1 MSYVDLHCHLLP
13 GLDDGA
19 ATDED
24 MLRHARRLHAEG
36 VRDVACTPHI
46 KRDEFPGVPIRE
58 LADRVAAAQT
68 TIARAGL
75 AVRLHVGAELA
86 HRDALMLPE
95 SDLARIAQGPQ
106 DHPWLLL
113 ECPFDGFDDDFALA
127 CRRLHGLGYGLL
139 LAHPERSA
147 GLLTD
152 DGLQRLHLLLAQG
165 VLLQVNVCSL
175 LGNHGL
181 DAQDA
186 SVRLVREG
194 LAYCL
199 ASDGH
204 PGSRE
209 QTLQLGFH
217 LLLRAGASST
227 QAYRMTQ
234 ANPRQ
239 LLRDG
244 VTRALVDLERA
255 LAAAA

>member
-36 VRDVACTPHI
+36 VRDVACTPHV

-58 LADRVAAAQT
+58 LAERVASAQA
-68 TIARAGL
+68 TIAGAGL

-95 SDLARIAQGPQ
+95 RDLERIAQGPR
-106 DHPWLLL
+106 DHRWLLL
-113 ECPFDGFDDDFALA
+113 ECPFDGFDDELALA
-127 CRRLHGLGYGLL
+127 VRRLHGLGYGLL

-147 GLLTD
+147 KILSD
-152 DGLQRLHLLLAQG
+152 DGMQRLHLLLAQG

-186 SVRLVREG
+186 AVRLVREG

>member
-19 ATDED
+19 ATADD

-36 VRDVACTPHI
+36 VRDVACTPHV

-58 LADRVAAAQT
+58 LRDRLAEAQR
-68 TIARAGL
+68 TITAAGL
-75 AVRLHVGAELA
+75 GVRLHLGAELA
-86 HRDALMLPE
+86 HQDALLLPD
-95 SDLARIAQGPQ
+95 SDLERIAQGPEGSR
-106 DHPWLLL
+106 WLLL
-113 ECPFDGFDDDFALA
+113 ECPFEGIDDDFALA
-127 CRRLHGLGYGLL
+127 FRRLQGLGYGLL

-147 GLLTD
+147 GLIAG
-152 DGLQRLHLLLAQG
+152 DGLGRLRPLLAQG
-165 VLLQVNVCSL
+165 ALLQVNVCSL

-186 SVRLVREG
+186 AVRLVREG

-234 ANPRQ
+234 ANPRL

-244 VTRALVDLERA
+244 VKRPLVDLERA